1 MPVVFVLPVME
12 SGRGAPVASL
22 ISTAGWATG
31 ATKRHGR
38 AWIVT
43 PEGVIDPAEARELAA
58 ADERRQRPGPALA
71 TSPPAGRSL
80 VARAKAVTPDPVKT
94 LLKDAR
100 QAVRARRFHIGAG
113 PWDDDI
119 VDWVWQRHELF
130 QSAGLD
136 LADRLG
142 VPSVLFVPA
151 TKVWESTRWGT
162 RRPGWGGLVDRF
174 GETPA
179 LQRATLVACGS
190 DEVADQALRLGT
202 PADRIV
208 VTPTGVNVDRFADG
222 DRERGRR
229 RAGITADDDRMVV
242 GWMGSFRPFHDLDLL
257 VDAVRDLADIRL
269 LFVGDGPERSE
280 IEVRCAALGVE
291 ATFTGTVSQS
301 SLPDVLAA
309 MDVAVVVTGSADTF
323 HYSPLKLGEYL
334 ATGIA
339 VVAPDVPSIRSRV
352 DDGVNAVLVPAADR
366 RALREALQAL
376 RDDPEHRAAL
386 AREGGHLAQRSF
398 TWVEQVRRIDEILG
412 VASAKAN
419 AGRVDGRRADA
430 TTIVPPSRD

>member
-31 ATKRHGR
+31 ATKRYGR

-43 PEGVIDPAEARELAA
+43 PDGIIDPAEARRLAA
-58 ADERRQRPGPALA
+58 ADERRSRLRSTAPAITPGP
-71 TSPPAGRSL
+71 RSL
-80 VARAKAVTPDPVKT
+80 TSRLKAAAPDPVKT
-94 LLKDAR
+94 FLKDGR
-100 QAVRARRFHIGAG
+100 QVLRARRFTIGDG
-113 PWDDDI
+113 PWNDDV

-162 RRPGWGGLVDRF
+162 RRPGWGRLVERF

-190 DEVADQALRLGT
+190 EAVADQARRLGT
-202 PADRIV
+202 PEHRILI
-208 VTPTGVNVDRFADG
+208 TPTGVNIDRFADG
-222 DRERGRR
+222 DRAAGRR
-229 RAGITADDDRMVV
+229 RIGLAETDDRMVV

-257 VDAVRDLADIRL
+257 VDAVRDLDGIRL
-269 LFVGDGPERSE
+269 LFVGDGTQRAE
-280 IEVRCAALGVE
+280 IEARCASLGVE
-291 ATFTGTVSQS
+291 ATFTGTVSQG

-309 MDVAVVVTGSADTF
+309 MDVAVVVSGSADTF

-334 ATGIA
+334 ATGLP
-339 VVAPDVPSIRSRV
+339 VVAPDVPSIRNRV
-352 DDGVNAVLVPAADR
+352 EDGVNAVLVPAADR
-366 RALREALQAL
+366 GALREALVAL
-376 RDDPEHRAAL
+376 RDDPGRRADL
-386 AREGGHLAQRSF
+386 AAAATALAQRSF
-398 TWVEQVRRIDEILG
+398 TWVEQIRRIDALLG
-412 VASAKAN
+412 IT
-419 AGRVDGRRADA
+419 RAETGADRPA
-430 TTIVPPSRD
+430 DTTTIVPPSSD